1 MDTIECI
8 YQRRSIRKFK
18 EDPIDEGLIDQLLKA
33 AMAAPSACN
42 KQPWAFYI
50 VQNSDKKEAL
60 RKVSK
65 YSNYQ
70 APLAIV
76 VCGNTKQSL
85 STKANDFWIQDC
97 SSAIENILLASTA
110 LGLGSLWCGLYP
122 VASSVKRTK
131 AILDLPKEMIPL
143 GLVYIGYPNEV
154 KPPRTQYNETAIHLI
169 R

>member
-18 EDPIDEGLIDQLLKA
+18 EDPVDEGLIDQLLQA

-42 KQPWAFYI
+42 KQPWAFY
-50 VQNSDKKEAL
+50 VVYNQEKREAL

-65 YSNYQ
+65 YSNHQ

-76 VCGNTKQSL
+76 VCGNIKRSL

-97 SSAIENILLASTA
+97 SAATENILLASTA
-110 LGLGSLWCGLYP
+110 LGLGSLWCGIYP
-122 VASSVKRTK
+122 VKSSIQRIKT
-131 AILDLPKEMIPL
+131 ILGLPKEMIPL
-143 GLVYIGYPNEV
+143 GLIYIGYPDEV
-154 KPPRTQYNETAIHLI
+154 KLARTQYATSFVHHI

>member
-42 KQPWAFYI
+42 KQPWAFYV
-50 VQNSDKKEAL
+50 VQNKDKKEAL

-65 YSNYQ
+65 YSNHQ
-70 APLAIV
+70 APLVIV
-76 VCGNTKQSL
+76 VCGNIKRSL

-97 SSAIENILLASTA
+97 SAAIENILLASTA
-110 LGLGSLWCGLYP
+110 LGLGSLWCGVYP
-122 VASSVKRTK
+122 VRSSIKRTK
-131 AILDLPKEMIPL
+131 AILDLPKEMVPL
-143 GLVYIGYPNEV
+143 GLIYLGYPHEV
-154 KPPRTQYNETAIHLI
+154 KSPRTQYDDSFVYWI